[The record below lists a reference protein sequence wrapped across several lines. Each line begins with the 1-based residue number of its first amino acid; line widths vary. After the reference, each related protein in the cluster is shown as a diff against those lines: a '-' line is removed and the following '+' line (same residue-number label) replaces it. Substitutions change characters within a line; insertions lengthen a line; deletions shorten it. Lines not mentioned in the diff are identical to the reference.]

1 MARRKKAITGLLSE
15 MKAQMELAKDPNI
28 LVFTPLGGLGPVDIV
43 TLNMSTGEY
52 TGYDVKSKNYRKTD
66 YMAKDGYK
74 RNSTGS
80 LILRSR
86 TKEQIKLKV
95 KIIYATI

>member
-43 TLNMSTGEY
+43 TLNMTTGEY
-52 TGYDVKSKNYRKTD
+52 TGYDVKTKNYRKTD
-66 YMAKDGYK
+66 YTAKDGYK

-95 KIIYATI
+95 KIIYAK

>member
-1 MARRKKAITGLLSE
+1 MTRRKTATTGLISE

-28 LVFTPLGGLGPVDIV
+28 LVFIPLGGLGPVDIV
-43 TLNMSTGEY
+43 TLNMTTGEY
-52 TGYDVKSKNYRKTD
+52 TGYDVKSKNYRKKN

-74 RNSTGS
+74 GNLTGS
-80 LILRSR
+80 FISRGR

-95 KIIYATI
+95 KIIYAK

>member
-1 MARRKKAITGLLSE
+1 MARRKKATTGLISE
-15 MKAQMELAKDPNI
+15 MKAQIELAKDPNI

-43 TLNMSTGEY
+43 TLNMTTGEY

-66 YMAKDGYK
+66 YTPKDGYRRK
-74 RNSTGS
+74 RIGS
-80 LILRSR
+80 LISRSR

-95 KIIYATI
+95 KIIYAK

>member
-1 MARRKKAITGLLSE
+1 
-15 MKAQMELAKDPNI
+15 
-28 LVFTPLGGLGPVDIV
+28 
-43 TLNMSTGEY
+43 MSTGEY
-52 TGYDVKSKNYRKTD
+52 TGYDVKTKNYRKTD

>member
-15 MKAQMELAKDPNI
+15 MKAQIELAKDPNI

-52 TGYDVKSKNYRKTD
+52 TGYDVKTKNYRKTD
-66 YMAKDGYK
+66 YTAKDGYK

-95 KIIYATI
+95 KIIYAK